1 MLGKVIYSL
10 TSSFNAVFSN
20 PLKGGGWG
28 LKNLEF
34 CYVKSSH
41 KETLEVNYYIGT
53 IWRIMENMTLFSE
66 IEIHWSLGEGRF
78 FRVGSKV
85 IFDDMEKRLVR
96 LRMGKRW
103 SCRVNWASCVWCE
116 FLTGS
121 RSQLS
126 SWEYLGKRRFYNYSI
141 CLLPK
146 CFSHRL
152 MWHITI
158 LFFFF
163 GISNTHMAGILAS
176 FLGTQDIKKGSVL
189 QITLHDQRHY

>member
-1 MLGKVIYSL
+1 
-10 TSSFNAVFSN
+10 
-20 PLKGGGWG
+20 
-28 LKNLEF
+28 
-34 CYVKSSH
+34 
-41 KETLEVNYYIGT
+41 
-53 IWRIMENMTLFSE
+53 MENMTLFSE
-66 IEIHWSLGEGRF
+66 IEIQWSLGEGRF

-103 SCRVNWASCVWCE
+103 SCRVNWASCVSCE

-146 CFSHRL
+146 CVSHSL
-152 MWHITI
+152 MRHITI
-158 LFFFF
+158 LFSFFLF
-163 GISNTHMAGILAS
+163 WISNTHMAGILAS
-176 FLGTQDIKKGSVL
+176 FWGTQDIKKGSVL
-189 QITLHDQRHY
+189 EITLHDQRHY